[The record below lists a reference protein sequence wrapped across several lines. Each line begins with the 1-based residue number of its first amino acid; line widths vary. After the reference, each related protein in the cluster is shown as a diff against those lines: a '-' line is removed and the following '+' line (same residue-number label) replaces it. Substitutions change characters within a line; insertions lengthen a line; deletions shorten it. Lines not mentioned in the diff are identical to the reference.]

1 MENNMKKIVIDIYG
15 ADKGPAPI
23 LRGSADVLLE
33 DRALKAVFVGDSAI
47 IEAAMK
53 EYGVPAEQYEIIH
66 TAEQITNTDIPTDI
80 FKGHA
85 KENCSMGLAIET
97 LANDPETVG
106 LLSAGNTGAL
116 LIGSIFRLGLVKGLK
131 MPALST
137 SLPISD
143 GKNFVCLVDCGANV
157 DCKPKNLLEFAL
169 LGNAYA
175 KSVYGLESPRIGL
188 MSVGKEPGKG
198 NTLIKE
204 TYEQMKSLP
213 INFIGNV
220 EGSDLFSGYA
230 DVIVADGYAGNILL
244 KNAEAVG
251 KYAEALTMALAE
263 KYSLGEDYI
272 EEAKALF
279 SYRFDFN
286 SNGGATFLG
295 TKKTVIKM
303 HGIANAHT
311 VKACIDQMKLLHD
324 RKFDSLISEAVD
336 CLQ

>member
-1 MENNMKKIVIDIYG
+1 MKKIVIDIYG
-15 ADKGPAPI
+15 ADKGPEPI

-33 DRALKAVFVGDSAI
+33 DKELKALFVGDSAVV
-47 IEAAMK
+47 EAAMN
-53 EYGVPAEQYEIIH
+53 EYSVPAEQYEIIH

-85 KENCSMGLAIET
+85 KENCSMGLAIEA

-143 GKNFVCLVDCGANV
+143 GKSFVCLVDCGANV

-188 MSVGKEPGKG
+188 MSVGKEEGKG

-204 TYEQMKSLP
+204 TYEQMKTLP

-263 KYSLGEDYI
+263 KYSLGKDYI

-311 VKACIDQMKLLHD
+311 VKACIDQMKLLH
-324 RKFDSLISEAVD
+324 RRRFDSLISEAVD
-336 CLQ
+336 CLQG